1 MGKRSQ
7 QKYNAPQI
15 PPQKNGSVAVP
26 AATAPQRHAADDGG
40 QVFATAASA
49 GREVDLPQEINFDA
63 AWLECVSHR
72 LQQEGDDRFVC
83 WLQQFAI
90 ACQRLAQRNDEIR
103 TESMRNQKQEQLLE
117 VQRQALVLEQ
127 ADYGSQIR
135 ELADKRAEQVRK
147 ERELNDRE
155 INAVAGFSEQNAVA
169 LRSLAESQQQI
180 SQQHQVDIQQSVAQ
194 KQELM
199 REVAQARVQLAQVQ
213 LQQSEVEA
221 QRSQALDQREEEI
234 IRSQE
239 NIKRDRRRL
248 EREENTLQAERNQLD
263 ERLSDEMKVEREGFE
278 RRLDQV
284 KRQFDNAQARVVD
297 LSERLAE
304 LDDLELALNGQSA
317 SQLLEELETLRDENR
332 ALRRQFEH
340 TNLAELEREN
350 TSLLNRIADLEND
363 LHTLRPEMDRLQREQ
378 GLHRVAATQLET
390 VARQKRVLEQHK
402 NLLDLHVDELEARIG
417 QLTDAGKTQTPFP
430 AMSQMDSSRELR
442 VKREHRQ
449 VGNLNSFAKN
459 LQQRIAQAED
469 AVQLFYPLDDIQ
481 LLLGGLAMSQLHLFQ
496 GISGTGKTSL
506 AKAFAKAMGGF
517 CTDISVQAGWRDRDD
532 LLGHYNAFERRYYE
546 KDCLQA
552 LYRAQTPYWQ
562 DTCNVILLDEM
573 NLSRPEQYFAEFL
586 SALEKNS
593 RDERRIA
600 LSETALPNAPEMLV
614 DGRHILVPGNLWF
627 IGTANHDETTNELAD
642 KTYDRSHVMTLPKQD
657 TRFTIE
663 PLEKVSYSWRS
674 LHKSF
679 DEAKKQHAEE
689 VRGILDRLSSHK
701 FTRLLE
707 ADFGI
712 GWGNRFDKQALD
724 FIPVTIASGAE
735 NGRALDHL
743 LATRVMRSGKV
754 TGRYNIGLESVTQL
768 KDELETFWLQ
778 AKLNGDP
785 VGSLSLL
792 DADIRRLS
800 GAR

>member
-7 QKYNAPQI
+7 QKFNAPI
-15 PPQKNGSVAVP
+15 PPQKNGSAVVLV
-26 AATAPQRHAADDGG
+26 ATAPQRHVEADEAQIFAAVAHVGK
-40 QVFATAASA
+40 
-49 GREVDLPQEINFDA
+49 EVNLLQEIDFDA
-63 AWLECVSHR
+63 KWLERVSQR
-72 LQQEGDDRFVC
+72 LLQEGDDEFVC
-83 WLQQFAI
+83 WLQQFAS
-90 ACQRLAQRNDEIR
+90 ACQRLTLRHDEMQAIAQRN
-103 TESMRNQKQEQLLE
+103 QQQEQLLE
-117 VQRQALVLEQ
+117 EQRQALVLEQ

-135 ELADKRAEQVRK
+135 ELVDKRAEQVRK
-147 ERELNDRE
+147 ERELNERE
-155 INAVAGFSEQNAVA
+155 INAVTGFSEQNAAA
-169 LRSLAESQQQI
+169 LRSLAESQQRI
-180 SQQHQVDIQQSVAQ
+180 GLQHQEDIQLLVAQ

-199 REVAQARVQLAQVQ
+199 REINQARGQLAQVQ
-213 LQQSEVEA
+213 IQQSEAEA
-221 QRSQALDQREEEI
+221 QRSLALDQREEEVS
-234 IRSQE
+234 RHEE
-239 NIKRDRRRL
+239 NLKRDRRRL
-248 EREENTLQAERNQLD
+248 EREEHDLQAERSQLD
-263 ERLSDEMKVEREGFE
+263 ARLADEMQAERTEFE
-278 RRLDQV
+278 RKLNHM
-284 KRQFDNAQARVVD
+284 KRQCDSARARLVD
-297 LSERLAE
+297 LSERLVE
-304 LDDLELALNGQSA
+304 REELELALNGKPA
-317 SQLLEELETLRDENR
+317 TQLLDELETLRDNNR
-332 ALRRQFEH
+332 ELKRQFEH

-350 TSLLNRIADLEND
+350 ASLLNRKNDLENE
-363 LHTLRPEMDRLQREQ
+363 LQSLRPEMDRLQREL
-378 GLHRVAATQLET
+378 GLQRVAATQLET
-390 VARQKRVLEQHK
+390 VARERRILEQSN
-402 NLLDLHVDELEARIG
+402 NLLDHHIGELEARIG
-417 QLTDAGKTQTPFP
+417 QLTDAGKTLTPFP
-430 AMSQMDSSRELR
+430 AMSQMDDSRNLS

-449 VGNLNSFAKN
+449 VDDLKIFASN

-600 LSETALPNAPEMLV
+600 LSETALPNAPAMLV

-642 KTYDRSHVMTLPKQD
+642 KTYDRAHVMTLPKQD

-663 PLEKVSYSWRS
+663 PLEKTSYSWRS
-674 LHKSF
+674 LHGAF
-679 DEAKKQHAEE
+679 DKAKRQHAES
-689 VRGILDRLSSHK
+689 VRGILERLSGHE

-724 FIPVTIASGAE
+724 FIPVVIASGAE
-735 NGRALDHL
+735 KGRALDHL

-754 TGRYNIGLESVTQL
+754 TGRYNIGLESVTRL
-768 KDELETFWLQ
+768 KDALETFWLQ
-778 AKLNGDP
+778 ADLNGDP
-785 VGSLSLL
+785 VGSLALL

-800 GAR
+800 GAH